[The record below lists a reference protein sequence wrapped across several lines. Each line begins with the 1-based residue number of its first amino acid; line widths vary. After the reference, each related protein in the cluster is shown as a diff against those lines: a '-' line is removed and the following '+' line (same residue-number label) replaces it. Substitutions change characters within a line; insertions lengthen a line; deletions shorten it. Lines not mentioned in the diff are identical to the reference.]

1 MPLTFLEMW
10 YFCLL
15 AVSQKRQLR
24 SPKPPAEETLE
35 LRSQLWLLR
44 MWKMDIEK
52 DLLDLL
58 QPPALLKVSSG
69 ARMLVG
75 VGRLRCAR
83 ILITAAP
90 VRPFASLLAV
100 LG

>member
-1 MPLTFLEMW
+1 MASEN
-10 YFCLL
+10 
-15 AVSQKRQLR
+15 VENGHRKRSSR
-24 SPKPPAEETLE
+24 PA
-35 LRSQLWLLR
+35 S
-44 MWKMDIEK
+44 
-52 DLLDLL
+52 
-58 QPPALLKVSSG
+58 ASSSTKG
-69 ARMLVG
+69 QQWGPMLVG